1 VNAICPGTIDTAQ
14 ATRAAT
20 SFATER
26 FDGDMTKA
34 LDDFAQAQPIKRL

>member
-20 SFATER
+20 TFATER
-26 FDGDMTKA
+26 FGGDMIKA
-34 LDDFAQAQPIKRL
+34 LDDFAQAQAMKRL